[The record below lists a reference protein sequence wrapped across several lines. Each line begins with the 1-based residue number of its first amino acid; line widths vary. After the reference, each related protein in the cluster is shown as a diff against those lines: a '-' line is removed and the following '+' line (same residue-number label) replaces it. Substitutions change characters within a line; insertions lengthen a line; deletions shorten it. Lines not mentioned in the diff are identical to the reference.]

1 MLSNRK
7 YQKAERE
14 KHQNHQDLAENPK
27 SKTSKAFPLFPENA
41 SSSIRETK
49 GSPAGVAQKR
59 EKSNA
64 GKLNAH
70 GIGRAKKSRGKKF
83 REQEQVEETIARDQ
97 PA

>member
-1 MLSNRK
+1 LL
-7 YQKAERE
+7 Q
-14 KHQNHQDLAENPK
+14 
-27 SKTSKAFPLFPENA
+27 
-41 SSSIRETK
+41 
-49 GSPAGVAQKR
+49 R

-83 REQEQVEETIARDQ
+83 QEQEQVEETDARDQ